1 MVLKKFKYKKVSS
14 TNDIA
19 MQKIRQGYKSG
30 VIISDKQTHGRGR
43 HGKKWVS
50 NKGNLFFSIFFNINK
65 NIQTSKLVISNL
77 KIIKKILSKH
87 IKSKIKIKR
96 PNDITVNKKKICG
109 ILNETLFYND
119 LKFLVIG
126 IGINIVSSPNIRDY
140 PTTNLNEATNR
151 KVSKTELLNKIIKAF
166 DIKIK

>member
-1 MVLKKFKYKKVSS
+1 MILKIFKYKKVSS

-30 VIISDKQTHGRGR
+30 VIISDKQTRGRGQ
-43 HGKKWVS
+43 HGKKWIS
-50 NKGNLFFSIFFNINK
+50 NKGNLFLSIFFIINK
-65 NIQTSKLVISNL
+65 KIKISKLVFSNL
-77 KIIKKILSKH
+77 RIIKKILSKY

-140 PTTNLNEATNR
+140 PTTNLNEVTNR
-151 KVSKTELLNKIIKAF
+151 RVSKTKLLNKIIKAF

>member
-65 NIQTSKLVISNL
+65 KIQTSKLVISNL

-87 IKSKIKIKR
+87 TKSKIKIKR

-119 LKFLVIG
+119 LKYLVIG
-126 IGINIVSSPNIRDY
+126 IGINLVSSPNIKDY
-140 PTTNLNEATNR
+140 PTTYLNEITN
-151 KVSKTELLNKIIKAF
+151 KTVSKTKLLNKIVSGF

>member
-30 VIISDKQTHGRGR
+30 VIISDKQTRGRGQ
-43 HGKKWVS
+43 HGKKWIS
-50 NKGNLFFSIFFNINK
+50 NKGNLFLSIFFIINK
-65 NIQTSKLVISNL
+65 KIQTSRLVISNL
-77 KIIKKILSKH
+77 RIIKKILSNY

-140 PTTNLNEATNR
+140 PTTNLNEVTNR
-151 KVSKTELLNKIIKAF
+151 RVSKTKLLNKIIKAF

>member
-1 MVLKKFKYKKVSS
+1 MEQSLDKKPDLKESIKTFFINNKK
-14 TNDIA
+14 I
-19 MQKIRQGYKSG
+19 Q
-30 VIISDKQTHGRGR
+30 ISR
-43 HGKKWVS
+43 
-50 NKGNLFFSIFFNINK
+50 
-65 NIQTSKLVISNL
+65 LVIRNL
-77 KIIKKILSKH
+77 RIIKKILSKYV
-87 IKSKIKIKR
+87 KSKVKIKR

-140 PTTNLNEATNR
+140 PTTNLNEVTNR
-151 KVSKTELLNKIIKAF
+151 RVSKTKLLNKIIKAF

>member
-30 VIISDKQTHGRGR
+30 IIISDKQTRGRGR

-50 NKGNLFFSIFFNINK
+50 NKGNLFCSIFFIINK
-65 NIQTSKLVISNL
+65 KIQISKLVISNL
-77 KIIKKILSKH
+77 RIIKKILSKH

-140 PTTNLNEATNR
+140 PTTNLNEITNR
-151 KVSKTELLNKIIKAF
+151 RVSKTKLLNKIIKAF

>member
-19 MQKIRQGYKSG
+19 MKKIRQGYKSG
-30 VIISDKQTHGRGR
+30 IIISDKQTRGRGQ

-50 NKGNLFFSIFFNINK
+50 NKGNLFLSIFFIINK
-65 NIQTSKLVISNL
+65 KIQTSRLVITNL
-77 KIIKKILSKH
+77 RIIKKILSNY

-140 PTTNLNEATNR
+140 PTTNLNEVTNR
-151 KVSKTELLNKIIKAF
+151 RVSKTKLLNKIIKAF

>member
-19 MQKIRQGYKSG
+19 IQKIRQGYNAG
-30 VIISDKQTHGRGR
+30 IIISDKQTRGRGK
-43 HGKKWVS
+43 HGKKWIS
-50 NKGNLFFSIFFNINK
+50 NKGNLFFSVFFTINK
-65 NIQTSKLVISNL
+65 KIQISRLVINNL
-77 KIIKKILSKH
+77 RIVKKILSKY

-96 PNDITVNKKKICG
+96 PNDIIVNKKKICG

-126 IGINIVSSPNIRDY
+126 IGINIVSSPNLRNY
-140 PTTNLNEATNR
+140 PTTYLNEETNR
-151 KVSKTELLNKIIKAF
+151 KVSKTKLLNKIIKAF
-166 DIKIK
+166 DIK

>member
-19 MQKIRQGYKSG
+19 MKKIRQGYKSG
-30 VIISDKQTHGRGR
+30 VIISDKQTRGRGR

-140 PTTNLNEATNR
+140 PTTNLNEVTNR
-151 KVSKTELLNKIIKAF
+151 RVSKTKLLNKIINAF

>member
-119 LKFLVIG
+119 LKYLVIG

-140 PTTNLNEATNR
+140 PTTNLNEITN
-151 KVSKTELLNKIIKAF
+151 KTVSKTKLLNKIVKAF
-166 DIKIK
+166 NIKIK

>member
-19 MQKIRQGYKSG
+19 MLKIRQGYKSG

-50 NKGNLFFSIFFNINK
+50 QKGNLFFSIFFIINK
-65 NIQTSKLVISNL
+65 KIQTSKLVINNL
-77 KIIKKILSKH
+77 RIIKKILSKYV
-87 IKSKIKIKR
+87 KSKIKIKR

-126 IGINIVSSPNIRDY
+126 IGINIVNSPNIRDY
-140 PTTNLNEATNR
+140 PTTNLNEITN
-151 KVSKTELLNKIIKAF
+151 KTVSKTKLLNKIVKAF